1 MFGRTKQ
8 RDDDTTVVDKFVFEI
23 IREQRRARRWGIFF
37 KLLGFGYLFLLLV
50 LMLNYDIPGLKE
62 ATDSS
67 EGHTAVVRI
76 EDVIASTSDASAD
89 KIIRGLRAAFED
101 KNTKGVVMRINT
113 PGGSPVQSGYINDE
127 IMRLREKYPDTPIY
141 AVVTDMCASGGYYI
155 AAAAEKIYADK
166 ASIVGSIGVLINSFG
181 FTGAMDKLGVERRL
195 YTAGEH
201 KGMLDP
207 FSPAQPDDVAHAQVL
222 LDNMHQQ
229 FIDTVKKGRGER
241 LVNDPRLFSGMFWTG
256 EQAKELGLVDELG
269 STALVAREVFKAE
282 KTKDFTPKKDYLE
295 RFAERFGAA
304 TARMFWRELESRQ
317 TAVPLSY

>member
-1 MFGRTKQ
+1 MLTRTPPPE
-8 RDDDTTVVDKFVFEI
+8 DDHTVVEKFVFEV

-37 KLLGFGYLFLLLV
+37 KLLGFAYLFLLLA
-50 LMLNYDIPGLKE
+50 LMLNLDLDQLSE
-62 ATDSS
+62 SSDS
-67 EGHTAVVRI
+67 EGHTAVVRV
-76 EDVIASTSDASAD
+76 EDVIAADSDASAD
-89 KIIRGLRAAFED
+89 KVIRGLRAAFED
-101 KNTKGVVMRINT
+101 KNTKGVVIRINT

-127 IMRLREKYPDTPIY
+127 IRRLRDKYPDTPLY

-155 AAAAEKIYADK
+155 AAAADKIYADK

-181 FTGAMDKLGVERRL
+181 FSAAMEKLGIERRL

-207 FSPAQPDDVAHAQVL
+207 FSPAQEDDVAHAQIL

-229 FIDTVKKGRGER
+229 FIDVVKKGRGER
-241 LVNDPRLFSGMFWTG
+241 LGDNPLLFSGMFWTG

-269 STALVAREVFKAE
+269 STAYVAREIFKAE

-295 RFAERFGAA
+295 RFAERFGSA
-304 TARMFWRELESRQ
+304 TARMFWRELEQRHFIGTPQ
-317 TAVPLSY
+317 